1 VDCGRGRAL
10 VRCADADEKNAL
22 AFFSERIVMV
32 LGITTEYQTGS
43 SGASVKQ
50 IQAALA
56 FAGYLQTAPDGL
68 YGPLTKQAVQRFQ
81 SDKGLTIDGIVGP
94 NTWAALMG
102 GSPVPVTPPA
112 LIRLP
117 KAGPVPSALVLPVGA
132 SAQLFDSLTPV
143 QMIAGGLG
151 LLLLAS
157 VGLKPQRGGR
167 KTRTR
172 R

>member
-1 VDCGRGRAL
+1 
-10 VRCADADEKNAL
+10 
-22 AFFSERIVMV
+22 MV
-32 LGITTEYQTGS
+32 LGISTEYQTGS
-43 SGASVKQ
+43 TGANVKQ

-68 YGPLTKQAVQRFQ
+68 YGSLTKQAVQRFQ
-81 SDKGLTIDGIVGP
+81 SDKGLAIDGIVGP

-102 GSPVPVTPPA
+102 GSPVPSTPPA

-117 KAGPVPSALVLPVGA
+117 KAGPAPSAVVLPVRS
-132 SAQLFDSLTPV
+132 SAQLLDGVNPV
-143 QMIAGGLG
+143 QMIVGGLG

-157 VGLKPQRGGR
+157 VGLGG

-172 R
+172 GKKNPARRRRR